1 MPKKQ
6 GYTLIEILVVLVII
20 ATLAALAWPNYTK
33 IKEKSMNRE
42 AKANL
47 ALIRAAEKVY
57 RLEEGFYYPY
67 KNTTTPTVS
76 DINTDLKLSL
86 PSRGT
91 NWTVTVSSP
100 TESTGF
106 AKEDRNIASGRNWQH
121 NFANE
126 EPVCTNV
133 GTDKNCP

>member
-1 MPKKQ
+1 MSKKQ
-6 GYTLIEILVVLVII
+6 GYTIIEILVVLVIV

-57 RLEEGFYYPY
+57 RLEQGFYYPY
-67 KNTTTPTVS
+67 APATANVAS
-76 DINTDLKLSL
+76 DINSDLKLSL
-86 PSRGT
+86 PDPGT
-91 NWTVTVSSP
+91 NWAVSITTTSSSAGAA
-100 TESTGF
+100 TDT
-106 AKEDRNIASGRNWQH
+106 RNISSGRVWSH

-126 EPVCTNV
+126 EPTCTNTL
-133 GTDKNCP
+133 TDKNCP